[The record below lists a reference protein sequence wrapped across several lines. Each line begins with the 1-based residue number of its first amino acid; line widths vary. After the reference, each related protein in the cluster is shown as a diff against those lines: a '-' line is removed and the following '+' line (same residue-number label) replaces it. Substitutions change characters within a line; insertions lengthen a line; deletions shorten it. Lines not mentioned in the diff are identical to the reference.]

1 MNPQVESTKPRDHPC
16 EGWDLSTSALIIM
29 AISSS
34 INWYF
39 LCFKIRVISLLCT
52 TGHSKKE
59 YPQHMKGKQFILQL
73 LVHGSTHIYKQAQM
87 YVTNSEWGE
96 GPTILH
102 QQSSEEPLLGCIRW
116 WQWSDLIVTEEVAKS
131 LK

>member
-1 MNPQVESTKPRDHPC
+1 MVIPSF
-16 EGWDLSTSALIIM
+16 
-29 AISSS
+29 

-52 TGHSKKE
+52 TGHSQKE
-59 YPQHMKGKQFILQL
+59 YPQHRKGKQLILQL
-73 LVHGSTHIYKQAQM
+73 LVHGSTHIYKQAQK
-87 YVTNSEWGE
+87 YTNSERGE

-102 QQSSEEPLLGCIRW
+102 QQSSEEPLLGCIRN